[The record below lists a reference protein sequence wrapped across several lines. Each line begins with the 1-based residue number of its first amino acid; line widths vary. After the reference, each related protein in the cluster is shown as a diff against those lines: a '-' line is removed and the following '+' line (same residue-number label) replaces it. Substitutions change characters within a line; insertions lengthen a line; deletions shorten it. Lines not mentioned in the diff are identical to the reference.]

1 MLLGKHYY
9 HQKFFICDISQD
21 GILGQD
27 YLLSHVKKI
36 DYQQMVLHTGQCGEI
51 KCWIGGKENMVC
63 RVLVRETT
71 TLPSNAGILVPIS
84 IPRAEHL
91 TKLGLVE
98 PCTENTCI
106 YTVPGILDLQ
116 SDKFYINVLN
126 TGSDSITL
134 HANQQLGTCASYGD
148 LLVDESI
155 RATSLIGD
163 KYTSP
168 GTDTV
173 PPYL

>member
-1 MLLGKHYY
+1 MLLGKHTY
-9 HQKFFICDISQD
+9 HQTFFICDISQD

-51 KCWIGGKENMVC
+51 KCWIGGKEYIVC

-84 IPRAEHL
+84 IPLAEHL

-98 PCTENTCI
+98 PCTENTGI

-126 TGSDSITL
+126 TGSNSITL
-134 HANQQLGTCASYGD
+134 HANQQLIMMICLSM
-148 LLVDESI
+148 
-155 RATSLIGD
+155 SL
-163 KYTSP
+163 SEQHP
-168 GTDTV
+168 
-173 PPYL
+173 